1 MAGFELWDVRSGNLM
16 GDYDTEAL
24 ALADVAAAIRTHG
37 VAYVDSMML
46 VRIGPRGGLTRLAT
60 GHDLAERAR
69 ASLQR
74 QIPA

>member
-24 ALADVAAAIRTHG
+24 ALADVAAAIRAHG
-37 VAYVDSMML
+37 LAYVDSMML
-46 VRIGPRGGLTRLAT
+46 VRVRPWGGLTRLAT
-60 GHDLAERAR
+60 GRDLAKRAQ

-74 QIPA
+74 RVPA